1 MKEINHSG
9 LRTWVEI
16 DKSAIAY
23 NYKQFRNLIALKTKL
38 MGVVKSNAY
47 GHNFLEFAKELVTLG
62 VDYLGVDSVVEGL
75 ALRREGIKTPILVLG
90 YTLPEMQKGAVENDL
105 DLSISN
111 FEALDSLLKQT
122 YTKIPKIHLKVDTGM
137 TRQGFQ
143 LSDLEKVIELLQ
155 KNKDKFSLDGL
166 FTHFAAAK
174 NPSFPNDTKKQIEQF
189 EVWRSAILE
198 AGFTPICHASATSGT
213 ILFRQAEFDMV
224 RVGMGMYGLWPSI
237 ETKAYAEQKM
247 PLKPVLS
254 WRTIVGEVKTLTENR
269 GVGYDLTE
277 NLPAGAKVAIL
288 PVGYWHGYPR
298 SLSSLG
304 PVLINGQKTRIIG
317 RVSMDM
323 LIVDVTNISNIKV
336 GDVAT
341 LIGSDGNEI
350 VSAEELS
357 YILDISWYELVTRIN
372 PLIKRLYF

>member
-1 MKEINHSG
+1 
-9 LRTWVEI
+9 
-16 DKSAIAY
+16 
-23 NYKQFRNLIALKTKL
+23 
-38 MGVVKSNAY
+38 
-47 GHNFLEFAKELVTLG
+47 
-62 VDYLGVDSVVEGL
+62 
-75 ALRREGIKTPILVLG
+75 
-90 YTLPEMQKGAVENDL
+90 
-105 DLSISN
+105 
-111 FEALDSLLKQT
+111 
-122 YTKIPKIHLKVDTGM
+122 
-137 TRQGFQ
+137 
-143 LSDLEKVIELLQ
+143 
-155 KNKDKFSLDGL
+155 
-166 FTHFAAAK
+166 
-174 NPSFPNDTKKQIEQF
+174 
-189 EVWRSAILE
+189 
-198 AGFTPICHASATSGT
+198 
-213 ILFRQAEFDMV
+213 
-224 RVGMGMYGLWPSI
+224 
-237 ETKAYAEQKM
+237 M

>member
-224 RVGMGMYGLWPSI
+224 RVGMGMYGL
-237 ETKAYAEQKM
+237 
-247 PLKPVLS
+247 
-254 WRTIVGEVKTLTENR
+254 
-269 GVGYDLTE
+269 
-277 NLPAGAKVAIL
+277 
-288 PVGYWHGYPR
+288 
-298 SLSSLG
+298 
-304 PVLINGQKTRIIG
+304 
-317 RVSMDM
+317 
-323 LIVDVTNISNIKV
+323 
-336 GDVAT
+336 
-341 LIGSDGNEI
+341 
-350 VSAEELS
+350 
-357 YILDISWYELVTRIN
+357 
-372 PLIKRLYF
+372 

>member
-9 LRTWVEI
+9 LRTWLEI
-16 DKSAIAY
+16 DKSAIAH
-23 NYKQFRNLIALKTKL
+23 NYQQFRNLIASKTKL

-47 GHNFLEFAKELVTLG
+47 GHNFLEFAKELISLG
-62 VDYLGVDSVVEGL
+62 ADYLAVDSAVEGL
-75 ALRREGIKTPILVLG
+75 ALRREGVKTPTLVLG
-90 YTLPEMQKGAVENDL
+90 YTLPEMQKELVENDI

-111 FEALDSLLKQT
+111 FEAFDSLLKQT

-143 LSDLEKVIELLQ
+143 LSDLEKLIELLK
-155 KNKDKFSLDGL
+155 KNKSKFNLDGL

-189 EVWRSAILE
+189 EIWRNAILK
-198 AGFTPICHASATSGT
+198 AGFSPICHASATSGT
-213 ILFRQAEFDMV
+213 ILFRQAEYDMV
-224 RVGMGMYGLWPSI
+224 RVGIGMYGLWPSA
-237 ETKAYAEQKM
+237 ETKAYAEQKVS
-247 PLKPVLS
+247 LKPVLS

-277 NLPAGAKVAIL
+277 NLPAGSKVAIL
-288 PVGYWHGYPR
+288 PIGYWHGYPR

-304 PVLINGQKTRIIG
+304 PVLINGERARIVG

-323 LIVDVTNISNIKV
+323 LIVDITNISNVKV
-336 GDVAT
+336 GDVVT
-341 LIGSDGNEI
+341 LIGSDGNQTI
-350 VSAEELS
+350 SAEELS
-357 YILDISWYELVTRIN
+357 NIIGASWYELVTRIN
-372 PLIKRLYF
+372 PLIKRIYS